1 MKIRQDFV
9 TNSSSSS
16 FILCFD
22 SKKSYKEFLEN
33 CDWLDYNQLKELVE
47 QRIQKTS
54 KAKRKEDSLELLK
67 RYYTMQKYHKKLVDE
82 KFGDGEH
89 DNSVKDILAIGKY
102 IRSKEFD
109 TKVSKLLEA
118 DEEYKNQRKRIK
130 EAKDVVEMEVWD
142 SDGGLLEWAIRNG
155 FLESNFYQYL
165 ILRWNIG

>member
-22 SKKSYKEFLEN
+22 SKESYKEFLGS
-33 CDWLDYNQLKELVE
+33 CDWFDYNQLKELIE
-47 QRIQKTS
+47 HRIQKTS

-67 RYYTMQKYHKKLVDE
+67 RYFIMQKYYKKLVNE
-82 KFGDGEH
+82 KFGNGEH
-89 DNSVKDILAIGKY
+89 DNSVEDILAIGKY
-102 IRSKEFD
+102 TRSKEFD

-118 DEEYKNQRKRIK
+118 DEEYNNQRKRIK
-130 EAKDVVEMEVWD
+130 EAEDVVEMEVWD
-142 SDGGLLEWAIRNG
+142 SNGGLLEWAIRNG

-165 ILRWNIG
+165 ILR